1 MLFCLCA
8 CVIPA
13 AWLPLPLR
21 AGVCEHV
28 CECPGRGGGTGVS
41 GLQQDAW
48 DGGVGCWQSRAKPQ
62 GPPGESFLALMDDL
76 SEGLL
81 LRLWGSSASV
91 GFSSYL
97 HFGGSSSA
105 SVGLFSHLHFWG
117 SSPAVV
123 TGAARGVFLWSCD
136 GMGEMEC
143 FRQAQ
148 MLALWKV

>member
-48 DGGVGCWQSRAKPQ
+48 DGGVGHWQSPAKPQ
-62 GPPGESFLALMDDL
+62 EPPGESFLALMDDL

-91 GFSSYL
+91 GFSSY
-97 HFGGSSSA
+97 
-105 SVGLFSHLHFWG
+105 LHFWG